1 MKPST
6 VTETLFDTLNY
17 RAERQKVIS
26 ANIANLNT
34 PDYKTKDLSFEA
46 ALNDKN
52 KERDLELF
60 KTNSMHIDTTSLD
73 EISESKITQY
83 KVPNLQ
89 EQNDGNN
96 VNLDMQMSEM
106 SKNTTMF
113 QALQSSIKKDSLLFR
128 SVLDASAKN

>member
-83 KVPNLQ
+83 EVPNLQ

-96 VNLDMQMSEM
+96 VNLDSQMSEQA
-106 SKNTTMF
+106 KNKIIF
-113 QALQSSIKKDSLLFR
+113 DAIQSSIKRDSRLFR
-128 SVLDASAKN
+128 SVVESSAKN

>member
-83 KVPNLQ
+83 EVPNLQ